1 MSNHTL
7 ARTLSRFSC
16 INVFDN
22 TQGEAIRQICKYC
35 KLDLVDYRFK
45 SRDEF
50 VKMKPDLAF
59 GQVPALE
66 VTKNGKTSWLF
77 QSASILRFLAKISGK
92 DSLYPKDPIIAAH
105 VDMICDQEADAFQ
118 GFRVARYKDR
128 FGFSSETV
136 LTPDVEKNVKAT
148 INRDIIPRHLGY
160 MERLLK
166 SGGTGYL
173 AGTKEPTIADFFWYP
188 TFVAVADGWT
198 GNPKALDSF
207 PLIQSFM
214 VKFKA
219 LDDALRESN

>member
-1 MSNHTL
+1 
-7 ARTLSRFSC
+7 
-16 INVFDN
+16 
-22 TQGEAIRQICKYC
+22 
-35 KLDLVDYRFK
+35 
-45 SRDEF
+45 
-50 VKMKPDLAF
+50 MKPDLAF

-66 VTKNGKTSWLF
+66 VTKNGKTNFLF

-92 DSLYPKDPIIAAH
+92 DSLYPTDPVVAAH

-136 LTPDVEKNVKAT
+136 LTPDVEKRVKAT

-166 SGGTGYL
+166 RGGTGYL

-188 TFVAVADGWT
+188 TFVAVAEGWT
-198 GNPKALDSF
+198 GNPKALESF
-207 PLIQSFM
+207 PLIQFFM
-214 VKFKA
+214 TKCKA
-219 LDDALRESN
+219 LY